1 MWIIV
6 LCAKVI
12 AAMAQD
18 RTVAYA
24 ATIYK
29 PRQEVYDFWRN
40 WPNLPRFARHLKTVE
55 DLGGG
60 KTRWTAEGP
69 QGDVTWEAET
79 TADVPGER
87 IAWRSVGH
95 ADVPNH
101 GDVTFRDA
109 PMDRG
114 TEVTV
119 RLAYDIPYG
128 IIGELAAKAT
138 GNAPE
143 AEIAEAVRRFKCIL
157 ECGELFVNEGQPS
170 NIKRGDNVPGQ
181 ESPKVGFR

>member
-1 MWIIV
+1 MG
-6 LCAKVI
+6 K
-12 AAMAQD
+12 D
-18 RTVAYA
+18 STVAYA

-29 PRQEVYDFWRN
+29 PRQEVYDFWRH
-40 WPNLPRFARHLKTVE
+40 WQNLPRFARHLKAVE
-55 DLGGG
+55 DLGND

-79 TADVPGER
+79 TEDVRGEK

-101 GDVTFRDA
+101 GSVVFKDA
-109 PMDRG
+109 PQDRG
-114 TEVTV
+114 TEVLVT
-119 RLAYDIPYG
+119 LAYDMPYG
-128 IIGELAAKAT
+128 VFGELAAKVT

-170 NIKRGDNVPGQ
+170 NIKRGDNKPGD
-181 ESPKVGFR
+181 ESPKVGMR

>member
-1 MWIIV
+1 
-6 LCAKVI
+6 
-12 AAMAQD
+12 MAQD
-18 RTVAYA
+18 STVAYA

-29 PRQEVYDFWRN
+29 PRQEVYAFWRN
-40 WPNLPRFARHLKTVE
+40 WPNLPRFARHLKAVE

-69 QGDVTWEAET
+69 QGSVVWEAET

-101 GDVTFRDA
+101 GEVLFKDA

-114 TEVTV
+114 TEVVV

-128 IIGELAAKAT
+128 IIGELAAKVT
-138 GNAPE
+138 GTSPE

-157 ECGELFVNEGQPS
+157 ECGELPIVEGQSS
-170 NIKRGDNVPGQ
+170 NRRRGENRPGD
-181 ESPKVGFR
+181 ESPKVGVR

>member
-1 MWIIV
+1 MGES
-6 LCAKVI
+6 
-12 AAMAQD
+12 
-18 RTVAYA
+18 RVAYG

-29 PRQEVYDFWRN
+29 PRQEVYAFWRS
-40 WPNLPRFARHLKTVE
+40 WQNLPRFARHLKKVE
-55 DLGGG
+55 DLGGD

-101 GDVTFRDA
+101 GEVLFKDA

-114 TEVTV
+114 TEVVV

-128 IIGELAAKAT
+128 IVGEWAAKAT
-138 GNAPE
+138 GNSPE
-143 AEIAEAVRRFKCIL
+143 AEIAEAVRRFKAIL
-157 ECGELFVNEGQPS
+157 ECGELPVVEGQSS
-170 NIKRGDNVPGQ
+170 NRKRGENQPGDP
-181 ESPKVGFR
+181 SPKVGVR

>member
-1 MWIIV
+1 
-6 LCAKVI
+6 
-12 AAMAQD
+12 MAQD
-18 RTVAYA
+18 SSVAYA

-29 PRQEVYDFWRN
+29 PRREVYAFWRA
-40 WPNLPRFARHLKTVE
+40 WHNLPRFARHLKTVE

-69 QGDVTWEAET
+69 QGPVSWDAET

-101 GDVTFRDA
+101 GEVHFKDA

-114 TEVTV
+114 TEVVV

-128 IIGELAAKAT
+128 ILGELAARAT
-138 GNAPE
+138 GNHPE
-143 AEIAEAVRRFKCIL
+143 AEIAEAVRRFKAIL
-157 ECGELFVNEGQPS
+157 ECGEIPTIEGQSS
-170 NIKRGDNVPGQ
+170 NRKRGDNAPGQ
-181 ESPKVGFR
+181 ESPKVGLR